1 MTFIPDYLDFFYIF
15 KVIFLQSWP
24 NCSLSFPDSVGVV
37 GSPEIV
43 VLLHGFPTSSYDWYK
58 ISEGQT
64 LRFHWVIAL
73 NFRAFGLSNKPRPH
87 HYSIFEQASIVK
99 VLCGIWDFRTVGSTC
114 CLMTI
119 RDIVAQKLLCKFKQN
134 WSGLLTMYS
143 FFLSSGGL
151 FPETACPFLQ
161 KLLRDGGMLSPCLT

>member
-58 ISEGQT
+58 VIKSD
-64 LRFHWVIAL
+64 FWV
-73 NFRAFGLSNKPRPH
+73 
-87 HYSIFEQASIVK
+87 
-99 VLCGIWDFRTVGSTC
+99 
-114 CLMTI
+114 
-119 RDIVAQKLLCKFKQN
+119 LLC
-134 WSGLLTMYS
+134 L
-143 FFLSSGGL
+143 
-151 FPETACPFLQ
+151 
-161 KLLRDGGMLSPCLT
+161 